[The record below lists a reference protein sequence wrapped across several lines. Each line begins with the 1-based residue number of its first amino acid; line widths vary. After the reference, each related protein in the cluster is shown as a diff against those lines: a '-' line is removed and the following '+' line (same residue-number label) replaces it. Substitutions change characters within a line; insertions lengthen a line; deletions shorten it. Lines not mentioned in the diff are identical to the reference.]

1 MPDNPVCVPAD
12 PATQQTCAPHSCYH
26 DAGKESGVEVRVER
40 SERRVRTVSARVTG
54 DIMIVRAPAR
64 MTDEELAPLI
74 ASLRRRLERKA
85 LRPAPAVNDE
95 SLAARATALSARY
108 FGGKLRPRS
117 IRWVTNQGARWGS
130 CTPATGTIRL
140 SHALQRFPAWVVDSV
155 IVHEL
160 AHLQVP
166 GHGPAFWVLAN
177 RYPLMER
184 ARGFLIAKSGRDDEA
199 GWAGDDAPEADGDT
213 ETS

>member
-1 MPDNPVCVPAD
+1 M
-12 PATQQTCAPHSCYH
+12 
-26 DAGKESGVEVRVER
+26 RVER

-54 DIMIVRAPAR
+54 DIMVVRAPAR
-64 MTDEELAPLI
+64 MTDAELAPII
-74 ASLRRRLERKA
+74 AALRRRLERKA
-85 LRPAPAVNDE
+85 LRPAPTASDE
-95 SLAARATALSARY
+95 SLAARAAALSARY
-108 FGGKLRPRS
+108 FSGKLCPRT
-117 IRWVTNQGARWGS
+117 IRWVTNQGSRWGS

-140 SHALQRFPAWVVDSV
+140 SHALQSFPAWVVDSV

-166 GHGPAFWVLAN
+166 GHGPAFWTLAN

-199 GWAGDDAPEADGDT
+199 AWAGDDVPDT
-213 ETS
+213 ETI